1 MKLGAIILGAMPRK
15 PSSPHS
21 GFGQRLI
28 SLRKAR
34 GLTQVQLAK
43 AIGATQRAISY
54 YENEAGYPPA
64 PVVADLAQALGV
76 TTDELL
82 GVQPA
87 QPSARSTSEPESP
100 EVRRIWKK
108 FQQLLI
114 LPEKD
119 QRAVIRLV
127 NSLVAAHQGGFLN
140 SNPSEE

>member
-1 MKLGAIILGAMPRK
+1 MPKKSKLPLPQLL
-15 PSSPHS
+15 PNDESP
-21 GFGQRLI
+21 GQRLARF
-28 SLRKAR
+28 RKAK
-34 GLTQVQLAK
+34 GLTQSELA
-43 AIGATQRAISY
+43 ARIGLI
-54 YENEAGYPPA
+54 
-64 PVVADLAQALGV
+64 QALISDYERDKLRLSAEMAVRLAVALGL

-82 GVQPA
+82 GIQTT
-87 QPSARSTSEPESP
+87 QPSAHTSAPETESP